1 MTEKSFPG
9 AITPFGTK
17 STATTPPSTQN
28 PPRAYLASRGTQL
41 RTTPMTT
48 TNQSTNSTQRLSAS
62 RGRSTGSIFMN
73 ITARTCANCAA
84 FNPVRAIDEPRCF
97 NLVSFTVSPDS
108 DPDPGPADS
117 CNAHQTHQEDADQTA
132 DIEANRDAIWDSITA
147 TVAARELLDKLRKGG
162 NP

>member
-1 MTEKSFPG
+1 
-9 AITPFGTK
+9 
-17 STATTPPSTQN
+17 
-28 PPRAYLASRGTQL
+28 
-41 RTTPMTT
+41 
-48 TNQSTNSTQRLSAS
+48 
-62 RGRSTGSIFMN
+62 MN

-97 NLVSFTVSPDS
+97 NLVSFTVIPDS
-108 DPDPGPADS
+108 DRDPGPADS